1 MSYILVKAPE
11 DEKVKDWSKTW
22 EDKAGGELSP
32 KGKGTTTHRAGTGT
46 HRWRKKYNP
55 ETGEH
60 DLMEPRVSAVPQ
72 NIIAGQKRESGRRA
86 AEKEEAAEHKETM
99 RARVKARKKKYK
111 GKEYEERFG
120 SQGMKGHWDNTREDE
135 NVGFGS
141 AAASRPESTKGSG
154 TLTGTGQ
161 GNFYAGNIPD
171 PYLTPTHLDH
181 PDHPA
186 WLGIDEGEHRR
197 HILLSEM
204 LQNMLLTDSSKA
216 ADELGIPE
224 LGVFGEQLQGMTN
237 DKGKLTPE
245 GRRAATAIIT
255 PIMRSLGGGHGP
267 AALAEL
273 GFRFA
278 NTGGE
283 RAMRGLAYAE
293 PTAWKMQS
301 TLSSLTQNPLPTK
314 KKPVFGDP
322 MKEKEGQLRGLE
334 RAAAEFRVPDNVKGQ
349 FIDQIQAL
357 MEQGKSRTD
366 ALDEVVADMRSDRL
380 IPIGEKSYG
389 RFSEGESHGPIP
401 SIEDHHEMLEQ
412 IGQRIED
419 EPDEAGVYGLPT
431 ADYMWDRQYADRPD
445 QQRPTDSDFRSHE
458 EEAQALERKRGAK
471 AARSK
476 REAFAQRVG
485 VAEGK
490 KRQLEEL
497 RAQLQSEDEPEPESE
512 PESVP
517 KFDDEEYSRLV
528 SEGVPPD
535 EAVQR
540 ASGKPLETEQVAMAP
555 DVAPE
560 DKTVGEMRA
569 EGTLPQEEPEAEATQ
584 VVPPVDIGRQASGLS
599 DEEHARFF
607 GKSLGSELL
616 ESILDGMWR

>member
-11 DEKVKDWSKTW
+11 DEEETKDWSKTW
-22 EDKAGGELSP
+22 GDKTGRELSP

-55 ETGEH
+55 ETGQH
-60 DLMEPRVSAVPQ
+60 DLMEARVSAKPQ

-120 SQGMKGHWDNTREDE
+120 SQGMKGHWDNVREDE
-135 NVGFGS
+135 KVGFGS
-141 AAASRPESTKGSG
+141 AAASRPDSTKESG

-171 PYLTPTHLDH
+171 PYITPTHLDH

-197 HILLSEM
+197 HTRLSEM
-204 LQNMLLTDSSKA
+204 LQNMLLTDPSLA
-216 ADELGIPE
+216 AEKLQIPHMAY
-224 LGVFGEQLQGMTN
+224 FGRQLQGMVN
-237 DKGKLTPE
+237 EHGKLDKE
-245 GRRAATAIIT
+245 GQKVASTIIV
-255 PIMRSLGGGHGP
+255 PIMRTFGEGHGP
-267 AALAEL
+267 AALADL
-273 GFRFA
+273 GFRFT

-283 RAMRGLAYAE
+283 RAMGGLAYAE
-293 PTAWKMQS
+293 PSAEQIHQ
-301 TLSSLTQNPLPTK
+301 TQASIL
-314 KKPVFGDP
+314 GEHADP
-322 MKEKEGQLRGLE
+322 MRQEEAQQRGLE

-366 ALDEVVADMRSDRL
+366 ALDEVVADMKRDML
-380 IPIGEKSYG
+380 IPIGEKHYG
-389 RFSEGESHGPIP
+389 RFSEGESQGPIP
-401 SIEDHHEMLEQ
+401 SIEERHEMLEQ
-412 IGQRIED
+412 IGQEIED
-419 EPDEAGVYGLPT
+419 EPDEAEAYDRPT

-445 QQRPTDSDFRSHE
+445 QDRPTGHRTYE

-485 VAEGK
+485 EAERKKIAEEELQEELHPPPSEQIEALEEEEK
-490 KRQLEEL
+490 KRQAEKEAEEAEEAEEAKQL
-497 RAQLQSEDEPEPESE
+497 RQT
-512 PESVP
+512 
-517 KFDDEEYSRLV
+517 KI
-528 SEGVPPD
+528 
-535 EAVQR
+535 
-540 ASGKPLETEQVAMAP
+540 EQAAMAP

-560 DKTVGEMRA
+560 DKTVGEMRE
-569 EGTLPQEEPEAEATQ
+569 EGTLEPDEPQTPEVTE
-584 VVPPVDIGRQASGLS
+584 VPPVNIGRQASGLS